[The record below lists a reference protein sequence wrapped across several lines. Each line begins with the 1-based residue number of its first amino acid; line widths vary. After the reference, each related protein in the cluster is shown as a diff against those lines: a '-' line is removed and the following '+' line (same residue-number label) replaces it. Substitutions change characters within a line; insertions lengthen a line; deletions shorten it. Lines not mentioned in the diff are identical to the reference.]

1 MEAYVYCA
9 KAPESRVVLLMGV
22 PTETRHWVVT
32 HELGAFGPPWAIHT
46 GAGIRGYRFIRAMAG
61 DNMDFT
67 NTDILLTEAL
77 I

>member
-1 MEAYVYCA
+1 MYCA
-9 KAPESRVVLLMGV
+9 MAPKNCVVHLMGST
-22 PTETRHWVVT
+22 TENRHLIVAN
-32 HELGAFGPPWAIHT
+32 ELSAFGTPWSIHA
-46 GAGIRGYRFIRAMAG
+46 GAGIRGYIFIRVMAG